1 MKFTPSPP
9 PETSAYLFIRRIIS
23 PVTYRISRLLFN
35 IKDKILTSEQTLRYI
50 INNGVS
56 ISRYGDGELGIMR
69 GQSIGFQDYDIA
81 LASRLRE
88 VAENPNDQVLVCIPG
103 TMVTLDGLKQKPKK
117 FWEGE
122 LGMKY
127 FIWAYAFSKQR
138 LLGDSLVSRY
148 YIDWIDSISHANM
161 ILPLWKQIW
170 DNRDLLIVEGKSS
183 RLGVGNDI
191 FNNAKSVS
199 RILCPEKNAFD
210 KYTQILRA
218 VKQHYTPGMIVFVA
232 LGPTAT
238 VLSYDLAK
246 EKIQTIDIGHIDIEY
261 EWYRMRA
268 TEKVPIQSKATAEAG
283 SATNIGESDDSEYLS
298 QILCQIV

>member
-1 MKFTPSPP
+1 M
-9 PETSAYLFIRRIIS
+9 
-23 PVTYRISRLLFN
+23 
-35 IKDKILTSEQTLRYI
+35 TSEQTLRYI
-50 INNGVS
+50 IDNNIS

-69 GQSIGFQDYDIA
+69 GQSIGFQDYDTA

-103 TMVTLDGLKQKPKK
+103 TMVTLDGLKQKPKE

-127 FIWAYAFSKQR
+127 FIWSDYFSNHR
-138 LLGDSLVSRY
+138 ILGDSLISRY
-148 YIDWIDSISHANM
+148 YIDWIDGTSHANM

-170 DNRDLLIVEGKSS
+170 DNRDLLVVEGKSS
-183 RLGVGNDI
+183 RLGVGNKI
-191 FNNAKSVS
+191 FSNASSIS

-210 KYTQILRA
+210 KYQQILSA
-218 VKQHYTPGMIVFVA
+218 VKKYYTPGMIVFAA

-246 EKIQTIDIGHIDIEY
+246 EKIQTVDIGHIDIEY
-261 EWYRMRA
+261 EWYRMHA
-268 TEKVPIQSKATAEAG
+268 TEKIQIRSKATAEAG
-283 SATNIGESDDSEYLS
+283 SPTNIGEIDDSEYLS